1 MLPIIPLIA
10 MAIKSMVIEKV
21 TEEMEEN
28 IDEAVNE
35 MVDDVAKHLN
45 VGVEEVKIVADKVK
59 KLRDLQD
66 MLDEV
71 NI

>member
-10 MAIKSMVIEKV
+10 AAIKTMVIEKV

-35 MVDDVAKHLN
+35 MVEDVAKHLD
-45 VGVEEVKIVADKVK
+45 VEVEEVKVIAEKIT
-59 KLRDLQD
+59 KLRDLED
-66 MLDEV
+66 IINEYSV
-71 NI
+71 